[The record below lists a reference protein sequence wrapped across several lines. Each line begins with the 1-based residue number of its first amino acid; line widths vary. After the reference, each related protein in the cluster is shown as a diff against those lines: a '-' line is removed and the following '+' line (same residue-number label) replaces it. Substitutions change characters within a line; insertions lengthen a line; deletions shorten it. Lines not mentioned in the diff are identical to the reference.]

1 MTYKC
6 NCNIK
11 SFIKCIKIYVST
23 NKIHMAAEHEQE
35 EQNLLQFW
43 QVEDTAI
50 GLSLSDGIILRIIML
65 LFLQA

>member
-1 MTYKC
+1 MIEIKHDLQVQLQS
-6 NCNIK
+6 K

-50 GLSLSDGIILRIIML
+50 GLSLM
-65 LFLQA
+65 